1 MTFQSLV
8 KALVVTALFSLVTA
22 SPTQQP
28 AGTTGYHW
36 VDTWTAMPQLTEFA
50 NLPSP
55 PFNQTNSV
63 FFNSTIRQT
72 IHTSIGG
79 KTIRLRISNAFGLN
93 DLPITAVTIALP
105 LNGTAG
111 VSAIVP
117 NTVKR
122 LTFSG
127 NQSITIPNAGL
138 AVSDPID
145 FTIGAQSNLA
155 VTIYLANGQ
164 ASNFITSHPGSRVT
178 SWYTFGDQV
187 NAANITGPN
196 VQNVAHWFFISALE
210 VWAPSSSS
218 AFAIVGDSIT
228 DGRAS
233 DNNENDR
240 WPDNLLKRMQVNKG
254 TTNIGV
260 LNQAAGGNRVLED
273 GLGPAALGRI
283 DRDVLSHS
291 GIKYAMIFEGVNDIG
306 TANLTVANLTFTTNR
321 LIQAYKQIST
331 RIHVRGIPFFGAT
344 ITPFGAP
351 NSTIQPY
358 SSPLRETY
366 RQEVNTFIRNSGGVF
381 DAVVDFDEILR
392 DPKNHTQL
400 NPLFNSGDYLHP
412 NEAGYQLVAS
422 EFPLNLFSEFSG
434 GVSGFV

>member
-196 VQNVAHWFFISALE
+196 VQNVAHCALE

-331 RIHVRGIPFFGAT
+331 RIHARGIPFFGAT